1 MSGIGSGNNGE
12 LTFLDI
18 ISIISF
24 CVGLQ
29 NLELNITEQDITNQT
44 QELDER
50 LRNVVDDIHRHLKQQ
65 DEKID
70 TILEVINNDQNKRFG
85 GSDQG

>member
-12 LTFLDI
+12 LTFLDL

-29 NLELNITEQDITNQT
+29 NLDLNIAQEDLDNQT
-44 QELDER
+44 QELDRKLHEVVDNIHQHLQVQDNKIDMILKE
-50 LRNVVDDIHRHLKQQ
+50 LRNGTERNI
-65 DEKID
+65 
-70 TILEVINNDQNKRFG
+70 
-85 GSDQG
+85 

>member
-1 MSGIGSGNNGE
+1 MSGIGSGDNGE

-29 NLELNITEQDITNQT
+29 NLNLNIAQEDLDNQT
-44 QELDER
+44 QELDAK
-50 LRNVVDDIHRHLKQQ
+50 LRSVVDDIHKHLQEQ
-65 DEKID
+65 DLKID
-70 TILEVINNDQNKRFG
+70 KILEVIDHDKDQRTG
-85 GSDQG
+85 G

>member
-1 MSGIGSGNNGE
+1 MRGIGSGINGE
-12 LTFLDI
+12 LTFLDL

-29 NLELNITEQDITNQT
+29 NLDLNIAQEDLDNQT
-44 QELDER
+44 QELDR
-50 LRNVVDDIHRHLKQQ
+50 KLHGVIDDIHQHLQMQ

-70 TILEVINNDQNKRFG
+70 MILEELSKWN
-85 GSDQG
+85 

>member
-18 ISIISF
+18 LSIISF

-29 NLELNITEQDITNQT
+29 NLDLNLAQEDLDRQT
-44 QELDER
+44 QELDSR
-50 LRNVVDDIHRHLKQQ
+50 LRTVVDDIHGHLSVQ
-65 DEKID
+65 DTKLNLILNK
-70 TILEVINNDQNKRFG
+70 LEVMGNDKN
-85 GSDQG
+85 

>member
-1 MSGIGSGNNGE
+1 MNGLGSGSNGE
-12 LTFLDI
+12 FTFLDI

-29 NLELNITEQDITNQT
+29 NLDINLAQEDLDNQT
-44 QELDER
+44 QELDRR
-50 LRNVVDDIHRHLKQQ
+50 LRTVVDDIHEHLQMQ

-70 TILEVINNDQNKRFG
+70 MILEVLNGTERNIQ
-85 GSDQG
+85 